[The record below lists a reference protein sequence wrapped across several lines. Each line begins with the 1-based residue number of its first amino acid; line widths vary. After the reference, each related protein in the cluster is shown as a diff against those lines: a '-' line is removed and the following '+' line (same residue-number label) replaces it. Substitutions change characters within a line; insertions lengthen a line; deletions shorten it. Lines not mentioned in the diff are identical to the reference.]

1 MATRKTRRK
10 TASARR
16 SDAKQDEAPVRL
28 LGDHDHPDYL
38 PGTVGEGPQD
48 AEAFTPVPGG
58 PLPPFPPGPLP
69 PGPFPPGPFPPIEP
83 RPVPIPPHVPI
94 PWPLTRCGPV
104 SGRYTYE
111 ATPVPMRPPLVP
123 PLPVQPVPR
132 PLLLPLG
139 LLRVTVRVDVDR
151 YFPQNRISIEVTR
164 LFPRATAHAIAEVT
178 SDACLALN
186 RRRITAEITY
196 RDGDPNLIRGDQVVF
211 EATRDRG
218 IAYASYRL
226 TLSGGGVSARTYD
239 LTFRSRFFDPVEF
252 EVDCVSNAGAAV
264 TTVDTAA
271 HPNRPADLPAEVIS
285 LTTVFERAGFE
296 ATLSPHG
303 GVIPVTGAGANGTWS
318 DAEMHDAM
326 VQYWSRFADRPQWAM
341 WVLFAARHDMGRGLG
356 GIMFDDIG
364 PNHRQGTAIFTDSFI
379 QDVPPGD
386 PNAAAFRRRNV
397 FWTAVHEV
405 GHAFNLA
412 HSWQKALG
420 VPQGAPGDPWIPLA
434 NQPEAR
440 SFMNYPDRVA
450 GGQAAFF
457 GDFRYRFTD
466 DELAFLRHAPRRFV
480 QMGNANWFVN
490 HGFEAPSR
498 LLQSGRWGLYLR
510 PNRDGNDFAFMEP
523 VVLEL
528 KLKNESQHE
537 ARVDPHLL
545 EDGRHITL
553 FVQREGSDVRMWRPM
568 MTRCHEA
575 SDAPLKAGA
584 SIYGAHLISASPE
597 GWLID
602 EPGFYRVQ
610 AAVDLGGEVVISNVL
625 RLHVAPPASADA
637 NALATDYF
645 REDVGRALAF
655 GGVPSAAAAMDTL
668 RSVTERCPG
677 TPAAL
682 HAAVAVSTPM
692 LRDFKRLA
700 PGDDRDELEIRADGA
715 DVEAAAK
722 VQLDALLGDPHA
734 AAATLGH
741 IEYFEAVDD
750 LAEAL
755 RSAGDGDAAKR
766 VLQTSV
772 QTMKARSILA
782 SVVTATERKL
792 ARIR

>member
-1 MATRKTRRK
+1 MATRKTGRK
-10 TASARR
+10 ATPARR
-16 SDAKQDEAPVRL
+16 SDGAPDEPDVRL
-28 LGDHDHPDYL
+28 VDEHEHPDFV
-38 PGTVGEGPQD
+38 PGAIGEGPQD
-48 AEAFTPVPGG
+48 PAAFTPVPGG
-58 PLPPFPPGPLP
+58 PLPPGPPFPPVPLP
-69 PGPFPPGPFPPIEP
+69 PRPWPPLDPLPVPFPPQ
-83 RPVPIPPHVPI
+83 VPI

-104 SGRYTYE
+104 SGRYTFDP
-111 ATPVPMRPPLVP
+111 APFRPPVIP
-123 PLPVQPVPR
+123 PLPLQPVPR
-132 PLLLPLG
+132 LTPLPFSQVQ
-139 LLRVTVRVDVDR
+139 VTVRVDVDR
-151 YFPQNRISIEVTR
+151 FFPQNRISIEATR

-178 SDACLALN
+178 SDACLGWN
-186 RRRITAEITY
+186 HRRITAEITY
-196 RDGDPNLIRGDQVVF
+196 RDGDASLIRGDRVVF

-226 TLSGGGVSARTYD
+226 TLSGGGIAARTYD

-252 EVDCVSNAGAAV
+252 EVDRVSNAGDAV

-296 ATLSPHG
+296 ATMSPHG

-386 PNAAAFRRRNV
+386 PNPAAYRRRNV

-440 SFMNYPDRVA
+440 SYMNYPDRVA
-450 GGQAAFF
+450 GGQGAFF
-457 GDFRYRFTD
+457 GSFHYRFTD
-466 DELAFLRHAPRRFV
+466 DELTFLRHAPRRFV

-498 LLQSGRWGLYLR
+498 LLQSGHWGLYLR
-510 PNRDGNDFAFMEP
+510 PNRDANGYAFMEP

-528 KLKNESQHE
+528 KLKNESTQA

-545 EDGRHITL
+545 ADGRHITL

-568 MTRCHEA
+568 MTHCHETH
-575 SDAPLKAGA
+575 DAALAPGE
-584 SIYGAHLISASPE
+584 SIYGAHLVSATPE

-610 AAVDLGGEVVISNVL
+610 AAVDLGGEIVISNVL
-625 RLHVAPPASADA
+625 RIHVAAPESAEADD
-637 NALATDYF
+637 LAGDYF

-655 GGVPSAAAAMDTL
+655 GGVPSAEAAMDTL
-668 RSVTERCPG
+668 REVTERCAG

-682 HAAVAVSTPM
+682 HAAVAVSTPR

-700 PGDDRDELEIRADGA
+700 PGKDREDVVIRADGA
-715 DVEAAAK
+715 DVAGAAK
-722 VQLDALLGDPHA
+722 VQLDALLRDPHR

-741 IEYFEAVDD
+741 IEYFGAVDH
-750 LAEAL
+750 LADAL

-772 QTMKARSILA
+772 ETMKARAVLA

>member
-1 MATRKTRRK
+1 MATRTKGRK
-10 TASARR
+10 AVPARR
-16 SDAKQDEAPVRL
+16 SDATQDEAPVRL
-28 LGDHDHPDYL
+28 LGEHEHPDYL
-38 PGTVGEGPQD
+38 PGTIGEGPQD

-69 PGPFPPGPFPPIEP
+69 PRPMPPFD
-83 RPVPIPPHVPI
+83 PVPVPFPPHVPI

-104 SGRYTYE
+104 SGRYTYD
-111 ATPVPMRPPLVP
+111 AAQVVRPPVVT
-123 PLPVQPVPR
+123 PLPVQPVPQ
-132 PLLLPLG
+132 PIGLPLG
-139 LLRVTVRVDVDR
+139 LLRVNVRVDVDR
-151 YFPQNRISIEVTR
+151 FFPQNRISIEVTR

-186 RRRITAEITY
+186 RRRITAAITY
-196 RDGDPNLIRGDQVVF
+196 RDGDASLIRGDHVVF
-211 EATRDRG
+211 EASRDRG
-218 IAYASYRL
+218 IAYAAYRL
-226 TLSGGGVSARTYD
+226 TLSGGGVAPRTYD

-252 EVDCVSNAGAAV
+252 EVDRVSNAGEAV
-264 TTVDTAA
+264 TTVDTTA
-271 HPNRPADLPAEVIS
+271 HPNRPADLPSEVIS

-296 ATLSPHG
+296 ATMSPHG

-386 PNAAAFRRRNV
+386 PDPAAYRRRNV
-397 FWTAVHEV
+397 FWTTVHEV
-405 GHAFNLA
+405 GHGFNLA

-440 SFMNYPDRVA
+440 SYMNYPNRVA

-498 LLQSGRWGLYLR
+498 LLQSGRWALYLR
-510 PNRDGNDFAFMEP
+510 PNRDTNAYTFMEP

-528 KLKNESQHE
+528 KLKNASDRD

-545 EDGRHITL
+545 ADGRHITL
-553 FVQREGSDVRMWRPM
+553 FVQREGSDVRTWRPM
-568 MTRCHEA
+568 MTHCHEVH
-575 SDAPLKAGA
+575 DAPLKGGE
-584 SIYGAHLISASPE
+584 SIYGAHLVSATPD

-610 AAVDLGGEVVISNVL
+610 AAVDLGDEIVISNVL
-625 RLHVAPPASADA
+625 RVHVAPPASAEA
-637 NALATDYF
+637 NALASEYF
-645 REDVGRALAF
+645 TEDVGRALAF
-655 GGVPSAAAAMDTL
+655 GGVPSAEAAMDTL
-668 RSVTERCPG
+668 RAVTDRCPG
-677 TPAAL
+677 TAAAL
-682 HAAVAVSTPM
+682 HAAVAMSTPK
-692 LRDFKRLA
+692 LSDFKRLA
-700 PGDDRDELEIRADGA
+700 PGADRHELEIRADGA

-722 VQLDALLGDPHA
+722 VQMDALLSDPNR

-741 IEYFEAVDD
+741 IEYFEAVDHLSD
-750 LAEAL
+750 AL
-755 RSAGDGDAAKR
+755 RSAGDGDAARR
-766 VLQTSV
+766 VLQSSV
-772 QTMKARSILA
+772 ETMKERRILA
-782 SVVTATERKL
+782 SVVTAAERKL
-792 ARIR
+792 ARIK